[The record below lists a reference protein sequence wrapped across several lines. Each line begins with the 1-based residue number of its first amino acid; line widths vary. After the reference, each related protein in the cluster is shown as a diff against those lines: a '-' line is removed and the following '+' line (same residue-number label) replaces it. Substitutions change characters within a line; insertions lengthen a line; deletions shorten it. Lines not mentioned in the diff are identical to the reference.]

1 MLIQRRYMTICSN
14 FLKKDKFLQ
23 KQVVIT
29 MVCTKYIARL
39 VLYNKFTEKVLS
51 DDFIFLSHVFGLE

>member
-1 MLIQRRYMTICSN
+1 MTICSD

-39 VLYNKFTEKVLS
+39 VLHNKFTEKVLS